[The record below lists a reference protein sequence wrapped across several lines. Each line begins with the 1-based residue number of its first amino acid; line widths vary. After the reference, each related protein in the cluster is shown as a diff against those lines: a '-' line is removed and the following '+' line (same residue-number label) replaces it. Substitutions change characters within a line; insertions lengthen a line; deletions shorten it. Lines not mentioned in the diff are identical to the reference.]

1 MMQGILSCFL
11 VCIFLCGSHST
22 AYCRWPGAKPY
33 KTHVVATVTFFRQI
47 VIFYSEVGG
56 FATVFKWQAKLLAD
70 DIFKNKL
77 RNPMG
82 CFLSSLLIFTFH
94 VIIQWTWQK
103 GNWWLGLTAGRGTSS
118 WWRTHFRPLAR
129 KVPQWASSPWACIK
143 FMWRRTLRKKQS
155 TNISLI
161 PVFKNC

>member
-11 VCIFLCGSHST
+11 VCVFLCGSHST

-82 CFLSSLLIFTFH
+82 CFLSSLLVFTFH

-155 TNISLI
+155 TNISLNTS
-161 PVFKNC
+161 F